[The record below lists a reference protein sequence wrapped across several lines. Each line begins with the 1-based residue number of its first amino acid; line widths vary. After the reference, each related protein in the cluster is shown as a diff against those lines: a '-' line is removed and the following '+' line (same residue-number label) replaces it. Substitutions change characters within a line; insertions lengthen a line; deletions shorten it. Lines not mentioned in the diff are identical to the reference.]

1 MGNTKRNRSKKNSS
15 LKKFEKHLD
24 LGFLNP
30 VKSIMKGGVTTS
42 TILNNGS
49 NSNNDFNFVDLK
61 TYLHSEDK
69 DDINEISNQLDNQE
83 FIKERDMVVITIDVS
98 ELDKD
103 KNSVL
108 CLTDGSSKKY
118 IYILL
123 SNGDN
128 IQSPAPVSELA
139 VIPTPE
145 TAPVSETA
153 VTTVNKNFVLPS

>member
-15 LKKFEKHLD
+15 LKKFENHLD

-42 TILNNGS
+42 TILNNGR
-49 NSNNDFNFVDLK
+49 NNDFDFVDLK
-61 TYLHSEDK
+61 TYLDSEDE
-69 DDINEISNQLDNQE
+69 DAINKIRYQIRDQISNQQ
-83 FIKERDMVVITIDVS
+83 FIDHRDMVVITIDVS

-118 IYILL
+118 ILL
-123 SNGDN
+123 SKIDK
-128 IQSPAPVSELA
+128 IQSALA
-139 VIPTPE
+139 VIPRP
-145 TAPVSETA
+145 AS
-153 VTTVNKNFVLPS
+153 VN

>member
-49 NSNNDFNFVDLK
+49 NNDFDFVDLK
-61 TYLHSEDK
+61 TYLDSEDK
-69 DDINEISNQLDNQE
+69 YAINQIRDQISNQQ
-83 FIKERDMVVITIDVS
+83 FIDHRDMVVITINVS

-118 IYILL
+118 ILL
-123 SNGDN
+123 SKIDK
-128 IQSPAPVSELA
+128 IQSALA
-139 VIPTPE
+139 VIPRP
-145 TAPVSETA
+145 AS
-153 VTTVNKNFVLPS
+153 